1 MAADYYKVLGVS
13 RDASGGEIKS
23 AFRRLARETHPDVS
37 SGDSESTARFR
48 AAAEAYEVLSDPD
61 RRRRYDRGDT
71 IDLSDLFQGFGG
83 FEDILRSVFGD
94 GGLFTGSA
102 PTRPQRGRDV
112 LIRTS
117 VTLEQAAFGCDVEV
131 EYQAASECATCKGT
145 GGRPG
150 SGVTTCETCGGAGQ
164 VRAARRSLF
173 GTMMTV
179 TDCPDCAGLGSVI
192 DDPCPECGGA
202 AVIEGWRTVAVEVPP
217 GVSTGTRLRLTGRG
231 EAVGHNQRAGDL
243 HVELEVLDDPRFERH
258 DVHLVHRIKIG
269 FVDATLGSRLK
280 IPLLD
285 GGATDLE
292 IPPATQPGSQFTIA
306 GYGVPRLGQRG
317 RGDLVVV
324 VEVEIPSAISDDE
337 IRLLREYARLRD
349 EAGPPLDS

>member
-1 MAADYYKVLGVS
+1 MAVDYYKVLGVA
-13 RDASGGEIKS
+13 RDASAGEIKS
-23 AFRRLARETHPDVS
+23 AFRRLARETHPDANP
-37 SGDSESTARFR
+37 GDAESTARFR

-71 IDLSDLFQGFGG
+71 IDISDLFQGFGG

-94 GGLFTGSA
+94 GGLFGGSG
-102 PTRPQRGRDV
+102 PSRPQRGRDV

-131 EYQAASECATCKGT
+131 EYQAAAECSSCNGSGA
-145 GGRPG
+145 RPG
-150 SGVTTCETCGGAGQ
+150 TGVTTCETCGGAGQ

-179 TDCPDCAGLGSVI
+179 TDCPDCSGMGRVVV
-192 DDPCPECGGA
+192 DPCEECGGA
-202 AVIEGWRTVAVEVPP
+202 GVLDGWRNVAVEVPP

-258 DVHLVHRIKIG
+258 DAHLVHRVKIG

-292 IPPATQPGSQFTIA
+292 IPPATQPGAQFTIS
-306 GYGVPRLGQRG
+306 GYGVPHLGQRG
-317 RGDLVVV
+317 RGDLVVLV
-324 VEVEIPSAISDDE
+324 DIEIPTALSEDE
-337 IRLLREYARLRD
+337 TRLLKEYARLRD
-349 EAGPPLDS
+349 EGGPPQNP